1 MIDLLSNPA
10 LTSIPAALAVI
21 VVVILFL
28 NSQRAYSKTHQDERV
43 ETMKLM
49 GEMATSSKSVAEDF
63 TELVRDIQEQ
73 RISEQKELLDLYR
86 QQTVFMEKIIS
97 KCQR

>member
-10 LTSIPAALAVI
+10 LSSIPAAFAVI
-21 VVVILFL
+21 IVVILFL
-28 NSQRAYSKTHQDERV
+28 KSQRAYSQTHREERL
-43 ETMKLM
+43 ETAKLM
-49 GEMATSSKSVAEDF
+49 SDMAMSSKSVAEDF
-63 TELVRDIQEQ
+63 TSLVRDIQEQ

>member
-28 NSQRAYSKTHQDERV
+28 KSQRAYSQTHREERL
-43 ETMKLM
+43 ETAKLM
-49 GEMATSSKSVAEDF
+49 SDMAMSSKSVAEDF
-63 TELVRDIQEQ
+63 TSLVRDIQEQ
-73 RISEQKELLDLYR
+73 RLREQRELLELYR
-86 QQTVFMEKIIS
+86 QQTVCMQEMVS